1 MKLQSRVK
9 HQWFPQKFNLNS
21 GDCKNPIS
29 KLVWVF
35 RTNQLE
41 CDNKRCRLFLAT
53 YINRLNCFSTHETS
67 VFVRKAIVL
76 YMRRGVLEGNNA
88 ACLWPTKTISAAAT
102 GEINKPLDD
111 NSGEEFE
118 LRPWKSDIAAS
129 TGSSLVI
136 DQREAAEDIK
146 TKYEFSLWFSNGTRF
161 LQVFAQIQAN
171 SINYFF

>member
-1 MKLQSRVK
+1 
-9 HQWFPQKFNLNS
+9 
-21 GDCKNPIS
+21 
-29 KLVWVF
+29 
-35 RTNQLE
+35 
-41 CDNKRCRLFLAT
+41 
-53 YINRLNCFSTHETS
+53 
-67 VFVRKAIVL
+67 
-76 YMRRGVLEGNNA
+76 MRRGILEGNNA
-88 ACLWPTKTISAAAT
+88 ACLWPTKTISAAPT

-171 SINYFF
+171 SINYSFLANINFLRKN